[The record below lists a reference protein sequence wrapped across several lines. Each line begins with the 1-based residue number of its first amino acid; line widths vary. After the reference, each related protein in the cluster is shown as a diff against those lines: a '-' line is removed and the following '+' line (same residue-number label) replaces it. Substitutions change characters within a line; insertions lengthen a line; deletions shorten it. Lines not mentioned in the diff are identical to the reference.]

1 MTEDSESSGNPFVF
15 LKRFFSFRKSPLKN
29 IDYNKIEDSQKE
41 MIKGILDLSSMNAR
55 EIMVPRVDITAI
67 SVTEPLN
74 EIADVILEAG
84 HSRIPVYD
92 GRIDNICGI
101 LYAKD
106 LLEFIAEPKKK
117 FEIKKILR
125 KPLFIP
131 ETMPLNE
138 LLIEFKKRH
147 QHLAIVVDEY
157 GGIAGLVTM
166 ENVLEEIVGDIIDEF
181 DENEPAELVK
191 INRTTY
197 EIDSR
202 MSLYDL
208 NDTLSLSL
216 PAEEFDT
223 IGGLL
228 LDIFGKIPAKNETI
242 EKDGILY
249 KVKDIKGTRIVRILM
264 TISAKKSKN
273 Q

>member
-1 MTEDSESSGNPFVF
+1 
-15 LKRFFSFRKSPLKN
+15 
-29 IDYNKIEDSQKE
+29 Q
-41 MIKGILDLSSMNAR
+41 
-55 EIMVPRVDITAI
+55 
-67 SVTEPLN
+67 
-74 EIADVILEAG
+74 
-84 HSRIPVYD
+84 
-92 GRIDNICGI
+92 
-101 LYAKD
+101 
-106 LLEFIAEPKKK
+106 
-117 FEIKKILR
+117 
-125 KPLFIP
+125 
-131 ETMPLNE
+131 
-138 LLIEFKKRH
+138 
-147 QHLAIVVDEY
+147 
-157 GGIAGLVTM
+157 
-166 ENVLEEIVGDIIDEF
+166 
-181 DENEPAELVK
+181 
-191 INRTTY
+191 
-197 EIDSR
+197 SR